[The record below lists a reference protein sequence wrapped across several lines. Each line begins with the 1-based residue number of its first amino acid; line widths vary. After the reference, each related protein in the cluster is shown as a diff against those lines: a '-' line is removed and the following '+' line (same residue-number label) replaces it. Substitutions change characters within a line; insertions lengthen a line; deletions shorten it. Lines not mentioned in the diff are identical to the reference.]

1 MTDHT
6 IDEIVARLASLR
18 AVHPDIDPTQWMM
31 RMVPGYNIDYILDLS
46 GKSNPAEI
54 VECHPKVT
62 TFIIDA
68 CRAVGPLCAEIK
80 RLRAV
85 IQAERDHRDKV
96 VGDAVAAIRGRE

>member
-1 MTDHT
+1 MAHT
-6 IDEIVARLASLR
+6 IDEIISRLASLR
-18 AVHPDIDPTQWMM
+18 AVHPDIDPAQWMI
-31 RMVPGYNIDYILDLS
+31 RMVPGYNIDHIVDTS
-46 GKSNPAEI
+46 GKLNPAGI

-62 TFIIDA
+62 TFIVDA
-68 CRAVGPLCAEIK
+68 CRAVGPLCAEIN